1 MKFKAGS
8 TVYGGS
14 RRRGYLEG
22 WSVSR
27 GTRQAS
33 EVTVII
39 LYSKVSS
46 GYAGVFIRTNL
57 SGAKNKGLCI
67 SLYAYLTS
75 AEWFTA
81 EITRKHLFICVLR
94 TGFIGTEEKKVQNKR
109 PLPCVLLPG
118 DSHGDTVEG
127 ALQTSCKEG
136 TISTSN
142 NTEKN
147 RE

>member
-22 WSVSR
+22 RSVSR

-46 GYAGVFIRTNL
+46 GYTGVFTCTDL
-57 SGAKNKGLCI
+57 SDAENKGLCI

-75 AEWFTA
+75 IDWFTA
-81 EITRKHLFICVLR
+81 EITREHLFVCMLR
-94 TGFIGTEEKKVQNKR
+94 TGFISTEEKK
-109 PLPCVLLPG
+109 
-118 DSHGDTVEG
+118 E
-127 ALQTSCKEG
+127 
-136 TISTSN
+136 ST
-142 NTEKN
+142 K
-147 RE
+147 